1 MNIEAV
7 MDEIADR
14 LRTIPSLAGRTYE
27 WPPGS
32 LTPPAAFVAY
42 PGPGTYDLTYQRGH
56 DRTEGSCLVLLGR
69 PSERATRS
77 LYAAYVSGSGTE
89 SVKAAV
95 DGDEGDYTSCESV
108 TVTGWD
114 VDVVAIGGTD
124 YLAAVFTLD
133 IIGPGTE

>member
-1 MNIEAV
+1 VNLSSV
-7 MDEIADR
+7 MDEVAAR
-14 LRTIPSLAGRTYE
+14 LRTIPTIAGRVYA

-42 PGPGTYDLTYQRGH
+42 PGPGTYDLSYQRGA

-69 PSERATRS
+69 PTEQSTRD
-77 LYAAYVSGSGTE
+77 LLTGYANGSGAE

-95 DGDEGDYTSCESV
+95 DGDGTYASCDSV

-114 VDVVAIGGTD
+114 VDAVSMGGTD
-124 YLAAVFTLD
+124 YLAVVFALD
-133 IIGPGTE
+133 IIGRGQE